1 MLFDDNLFVFIG
13 PKLQPIIYF
22 SSYYMALSK
31 LKYEI
36 ACLLIIAG
44 MVVGLYLSFPN
55 EGEYRLNADEGNYM
69 NYALTLKADGFMDG
83 MKHVAKYHADRPDRY
98 VWPSPLRIVHLF
110 QAWVFVNIFD
120 GMAALSWLSTL
131 SYSLVVFLSFRFA
144 KERYGPLPALLFVV
158 LLVTAPLGLGIAR
171 RALMDNSNY
180 LFVVA
185 TVFTFLQYLKTPS
198 YKWLA
203 YFIVMQVLLVLEKEP
218 SLLFLPGFALVW
230 LVYYFK
236 EKGKYRFTDGLIVA
250 AAVPLLLITAYT
262 VFLGWDNFM
271 TIFSVM
277 GEGIAY
283 NQYNSYHYLYQQG
296 HWYRI
301 LLDYALL
308 SPVLLLLGLVCLGYY
323 MAKKELRQADGLII
337 VALFV
342 LDAVAV
348 TFATLNLRYI
358 NYLEWILIFMVAI
371 VLPAIINQLVQKRKI
386 ALYAGVFAIMSIAAY
401 NLTQFKRVFIDYAI
415 YDPIT
420 YNLLHAADVLPNFAL
435 DTFEKKKE
443 LVIIDTI
450 APTPQDL
457 FKIGIKK
464 YNEGDYLGCIAA
476 NQKILELNPKSFD
489 AWNNICAA
497 YNQLKEYDKA
507 IDACNKAVALDP
519 TNEIPRNN
527 IEWAKMQKAML
538 DNPVK

>member
-1 MLFDDNLFVFIG
+1 MD
-13 PKLQPIIYF
+13 
-22 SSYYMALSK
+22 LSRY
-31 LKYEI
+31 KYEI
-36 ACLLIIAG
+36 ACLLMIAG
-44 MVVGLYLSFPN
+44 MVLGLSLNFPY
-55 EGEYRLNADEGNYM
+55 EGQYRFNADEGNYM

-83 MKHVAKYHADRPDRY
+83 MKHVAQYHADRPDKY

-110 QAWVFVNIFD
+110 QAWIFVNLID

-131 SYSLVVFLSFRFA
+131 SYALLIFLSFRFA
-144 KERYGPLPALLFVV
+144 KERYGGLPALLFA
-158 LLVTAPLGLGIAR
+158 LLLITAPLGLGIAR
-171 RALMDNSNY
+171 RALMDSSNY
-180 LFVVA
+180 LFVLA
-185 TVFTFLQYLKTPS
+185 TVLVFLEYLKTPT

-203 YFIVMQVLLVLEKEP
+203 FFIIAHVLLVLEKDP
-218 SLLFLPGFALVW
+218 SVLFLPGFALVW

-250 AAVPLLLITAYT
+250 AAVPALLLASYAI
-262 VFLGWDNFM
+262 FLGWDNFVS
-271 TIFSVM
+271 IFAVI

-308 SPVLLLLGLVCLGYY
+308 SPVLLLTGLICMGYY
-323 MAKKELRQADGLII
+323 FARKDIRHANVLVI
-337 VALFV
+337 VALFAF
-342 LDAVAV
+342 DAAAV
-348 TFATLNLRYI
+348 TFTTLNLRYI
-358 NYLEWILIFMVAI
+358 NYLEWILLFMVAI
-371 VLPAIINQLVQKRKI
+371 VLPILISEILQKVKPAIYIGFV
-386 ALYAGVFAIMSIAAY
+386 AIMFLAGY
-401 NLTQFKRVFIDYAI
+401 NLVQFKRIFIKNDI

-435 DTFEKKKE
+435 DTFEKQKE

-450 APTPQDL
+450 TPTPQDL

-464 YNEGDYLGCIAA
+464 YNEGDYWGCIEA
-476 NQKILELNPKSFD
+476 NQKILELNPKNFD

-497 YNQLKEYDKA
+497 YNELKEYDKA
-507 IDACNKAVALDP
+507 IEACTKAIELDP

-527 IEWAKMQKAML
+527 IEWAKRQK
-538 DNPVK
+538 NN